1 MSLIFAIAVGIVFW
15 FMTFALYWLITSS
28 RKEGSKHLTQYLVE
42 EEYDEAVERNR

>member
-15 FMTFALYWLITSS
+15 FIMFALYWLVTSN
-28 RKEGSKHLTQYLVE
+28 RKAESKNSPHDLV

>member
-15 FMTFALYWLITSS
+15 FMMFALYWLIASNRT
-28 RKEGSKHLTQYLVE
+28 EGSKNIPQYLIE

>member
-15 FMTFALYWLITSS
+15 FMMFALYWLITSN
-28 RKEGSKHLTQYLVE
+28 RKESSKHLPQYLV